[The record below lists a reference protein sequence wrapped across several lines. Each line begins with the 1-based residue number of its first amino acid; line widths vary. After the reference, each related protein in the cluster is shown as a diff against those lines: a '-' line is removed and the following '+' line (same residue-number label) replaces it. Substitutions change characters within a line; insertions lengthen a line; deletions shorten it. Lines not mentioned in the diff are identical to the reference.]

1 MGVPERGADCI
12 GGAEAVEDDIRRVTV
27 PERGADCISKTT
39 QSGCN

>member
-27 PERGADCISKTT
+27 PERGADCIV
-39 QSGCN
+39 QRCNDF